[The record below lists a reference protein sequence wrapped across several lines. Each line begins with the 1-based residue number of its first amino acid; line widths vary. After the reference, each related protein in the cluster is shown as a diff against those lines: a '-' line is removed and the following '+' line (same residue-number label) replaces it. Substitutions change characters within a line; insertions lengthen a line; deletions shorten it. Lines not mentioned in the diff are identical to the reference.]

1 MKINRKQE
9 SGHQKISRKL
19 TLNSRWRA
27 FMDNHQNFHRKSLI
41 FVFYFYDQK
50 YAKKLFKRDQL
61 IVLYFSLKR
70 IAW

>member
-27 FMDNHQNFHRKSLI
+27 FMDNHQNLHRKSLI
-41 FVFYFYDQK
+41 FVFYFYGSRGREE
-50 YAKKLFKRDQL
+50 A
-61 IVLYFSLKR
+61 V
-70 IAW
+70 